1 MLEDFRD
8 IFYPPDSSWLGV
20 LSTCSSLHIP
30 ILLLLLFS
38 LLFPIIMQL
47 LTKTKSLISEYTV
60 ANVLTLLLYRLKQKI
75 ITCAVRRLTSETD
88 KDGCHLSFDFWV
100 KSMVIMVYT
109 AQDMKVFYGLGT
121 RHNRKC

>member
-20 LSTCSSLHIP
+20 LSTCSSLLIP
-30 ILLLLLFS
+30 ILLLFLFS

-47 LTKTKSLISEYTV
+47 LTKTKYLISEYTV
-60 ANVLTLLLYRLKQKI
+60 ANVLTLLLYRILKQKI

-88 KDGCHLSFDFWV
+88 
-100 KSMVIMVYT
+100 
-109 AQDMKVFYGLGT
+109 
-121 RHNRKC
+121 